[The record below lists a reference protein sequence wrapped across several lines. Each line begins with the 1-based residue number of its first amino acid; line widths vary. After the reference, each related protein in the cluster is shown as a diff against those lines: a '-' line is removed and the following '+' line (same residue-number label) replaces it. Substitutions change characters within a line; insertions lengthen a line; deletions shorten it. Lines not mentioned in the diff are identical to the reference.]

1 MAIFFILC
9 KNFDYDYET
18 KLSFF
23 FKLITFMFLYLCDKY
38 FFMSLRKYLTSK
50 IFFAQALA
58 ALLIVAVV
66 SFAFFHMISFITRH
80 GQEIAVPDLSKLS
93 AEQAEEKLDELKL
106 DYIILDTVDFRPE
119 FPKLT
124 IVDQEPKAG
133 SKVKEGRKIY
143 LKINAEKFTMIAVPD
158 LVEKTYRQAV
168 PTLEAAG
175 LKAGE
180 ITYKPYLGKDMV
192 LEMRLNGKK
201 LKAGDKVLKSSK
213 IDLVLGDGKV
223 VFDDT
228 QLDSTAVDSTEI
240 LPVHEP

>member
-1 MAIFFILC
+1 MIIKQNYIFF
-9 KNFDYDYET
+9 ET
-18 KLSFF
+18 NNLYVFIYLRK
-23 FKLITFMFLYLCDKY
+23 IIFMG
-38 FFMSLRKYLTSK
+38 LRKYLTSK
-50 IFFAQALA
+50 VFFAQMLVALGV
-58 ALLIVAVV
+58 IAVV
-66 SFAFFHMISFITRH
+66 SYVFFHWITYITRH
-80 GQEIAVPDLSKLS
+80 GQEIVVPDLSKLS
-93 AEQAEEKLDELKL
+93 AEQAEEKLDEMKL

-143 LKINAEKFTMIAVPD
+143 IKINAEKFTMVSLPD

-168 PTLEAAG
+168 PTLEAVG

-192 LEMRLNGKK
+192 LEMRMNGRK
-201 LKAGDKVLKSSK
+201 LKAGEKVLKSSK

-223 VFDDT
+223 VFDET
-228 QLDSTAVDSTEI
+228 ELDSTAVDSTEI
-240 LPVHEP
+240 LPVHEQ